1 MDMRKSSPRLLP
13 RKRLHSDKDET
24 GCQPGG
30 PLWSHRSRYGS
41 LSGTEIQDPRP
52 IIDEIYH
59 PMSEWLPTIR
69 LSVLTFEYTRIRCDR
84 EVLDAS
90 VLRK

>member
-1 MDMRKSSPRLLP
+1 MA
-13 RKRLHSDKDET
+13 SD
-24 GCQPGG
+24 
-30 PLWSHRSRYGS
+30 
-41 LSGTEIQDPRP
+41 
-52 IIDEIYH
+52 
-59 PMSEWLPTIR
+59 TIR